1 MRSDERTV
9 TKVRK
14 LLPVILATK
23 RSVDPAHPG
32 ALISHRVLTAADDT
46 DITVNDLP
54 LDWLQYMRLALNNYY
69 VARQNMDGMPEVEK
83 HQLVTA
89 VTIFGEPV
97 SHRSW
102 NMIRKVR
109 EELVV
114 SKDVDLPIRDKVWI
128 TCVFCEAKGTTDIS
142 LPELCAGI
150 ADDLVRLN
158 ILPKRK
164 ISTIFSM
171 DGSKKVQTDG
181 DPKTIVYIRS

>member
-1 MRSDERTV
+1 M
-9 TKVRK
+9 RK
-14 LLPVILATK
+14 LLPVIVATK
-23 RSVDPAHPG
+23 REVDPAHPG
-32 ALISHRVLTAADDT
+32 ALVSHRVLTAADDT
-46 DITVNDLP
+46 DITVKDLP

-83 HQLVTA
+83 HSLVT
-89 VTIFGEPV
+89 VVSIFGEPV

-109 EELVV
+109 EDMVL
-114 SKDVDLPIRDKVWI
+114 SKDIDLPIRDKVWI
-128 TCVFCEAKGTTDIS
+128 TCVFCESRKGTTDMS

-171 DGSKKVQTDG
+171 DGSKKVKTDG
-181 DPKTIVYIRS
+181 DPKTIIYIRS

>member
-1 MRSDERTV
+1 VE
-9 TKVRK
+9 KVRK
-14 LLPVILATK
+14 LLPVIVAVK
-23 RSVDPAHPG
+23 RSVDHAHPG
-32 ALISHRVLTAADDT
+32 ALVSHRVLTAADDT
-46 DITVNDLP
+46 DVTVKDLP
-54 LDWLQYMRLALNNYY
+54 LDWLQYMKQALNNYY

-83 HQLVTA
+83 HPLVTA
-89 VTIFGEPV
+89 VTIPGEPV

-102 NMIRKVR
+102 NMIRKCR
-109 EELVV
+109 EELIL
-114 SKDVDLPIRDKVWI
+114 SRSIDLPIRDKVWI

-150 ADDLVRLN
+150 ADDVVRLG

-171 DGSKKVQTDG
+171 DGSKKVPTDG